1 MTWAYF
7 YFMKKESAHVREVAP
22 RHAQYW
28 RQTGSS
34 ERGGPFS
41 DRSGG
46 LILFEAPDEQTARK
60 TIAEDPFQH
69 ARTIAFIVCSMRTH
83 LVLARSPACRSSR
96 LAEAMRSRRRPDLA
110 KCSAGSNWAANA

>member
-22 RHAQYW
+22 RHAHYW

-60 TIAEDPFQH
+60 TVAEDPFQH
-69 ARTIAFIVCSMRTH
+69 ASLLEQWWLKAWE
-83 LVLARSPACRSSR
+83 PADEPR
-96 LAEAMRSRRRPDLA
+96 
-110 KCSAGSNWAANA
+110 

>member
-7 YFMKKESAHVREVAP
+7 YFMKESAHVRDAVP

-28 RQTGSS
+28 RQSGSS

-60 TIAEDPFQH
+60 TVAEDPFQR
-69 ARTIAFIVCSMRTH
+69 ASLLEQWWLKAWE
-83 LVLARSPACRSSR
+83 PADEPR
-96 LAEAMRSRRRPDLA
+96 
-110 KCSAGSNWAANA
+110 